1 MKVRLIRKNMKKSIW
16 IVIAVLI
23 IITTAVVC
31 YWFMLRYPKVV
42 AEPLQQIKIETSV
55 QVVTTNELLADEDAD
70 GDGLTNAEEQKIGT
84 DPVNI
89 DTDEDGFS
97 DKIELM
103 GGHDPLHRSFDGQ
116 DKITI
121 QWFDQPIKIITYG
134 IEGDL
139 KIYASERG
147 NLLWLGKVSAGKYL
161 GKNLYR
167 IELGAGLHAPVTA
180 LAIFDKNDFQ
190 VIGDGKGGPSTLAD
204 YKEVEDLYELN
215 KVWEKILKFDTKAA
229 ISNLPV
235 LPKQISLPGK
245 NIKLTQ
251 ASSYAFGV
259 YGDNESF
266 ADLIPVKAE
275 GLANNIYYSFYHG
288 SYFLINLD
296 GLVYNY
302 EFAKDF
308 LVPDPYNDGADVIT
322 FKIAGQDVIFTDTT
336 FIPCDAYTPY
346 TAVKVDLSQSFLLN
360 ELKLLTTDAQGNKFY
375 VGSDKDLVYWQ
386 DPFGNYS
393 QLIDIKSAITCGDT
407 IAERRELYLQETKKF
422 EKNTGL
428 KLGDKVADMTLRG
441 VRSYDGQSDPSLA
454 KSAMLSFT
462 GDITIK
468 GSWKAKDDLFTV
480 TDQASLAKLPYA
492 KSDIK
497 IWMWNDEFANK
508 IMGGV
513 DHENITVTID
523 ELSYFRVYEAARTSS
538 SYSASIKAVKF
549 NN

>member
-1 MKVRLIRKNMKKSIW
+1 MKKSIW

-42 AEPLQQIKIETSV
+42 AEPLQQIKIETPV
-55 QVVTTNELLADEDAD
+55 QVVATNELLANEDAD

-180 LAIFDKNDFQ
+180 LAIFDKNNFQ

-235 LPKQISLPGK
+235 LPEQISLPGK

-259 YGDNESF
+259 Y
-266 ADLIPVKAE
+266 
-275 GLANNIYYSFYHG
+275 
-288 SYFLINLD
+288 
-296 GLVYNY
+296 NY

-308 LVPDPYNDGADVIT
+308 LVSDPYNDGVDVIT
-322 FKIAGQDVIFTDTT
+322 LKIAGQDVIFTDTT

-428 KLGDKVADMTLRG
+428 KFGDKVADMILSG

-497 IWMWNDEFANK
+497 IWVWNDEFANK

-513 DHENITVTID
+513 DRENITVTID

-549 NN
+549 DN